1 MSENEI
7 ATKVIGCAIEVHRAL
22 GPGLLESTYQQCL
35 FYKLKKEG
43 LRVVKEKPIPL
54 IFEEVQLECGY
65 RIDLLVEN
73 KVVIELKSVDA
84 LHDIHMAQTITYLK
98 LGNYKLGLLINF
110 NVLLLKKGIRRIVN
124 KL

>member
-22 GPGLLESTYQQCL
+22 GPRLLESTYQQCL

-84 LHDIHMAQTITYLK
+84 LHDLQDRKSTRLNSSH
-98 LGNYKLGLLINF
+98 
-110 NVLLLKKGIRRIVN
+110 VRISYAVFC
-124 KL
+124 L

>member
-22 GPGLLESTYQQCL
+22 GPRLLESTYQQCL

-73 KVVIELKSVDA
+73 KVVIELKSVDT
-84 LHDIHMAQTITYLK
+84 LHDLHMAQTITYLK
-98 LGNYKLGLLINF
+98 LGNYKLEIGRASCRER
-110 NVLLLKKGIRRIVN
+110 V
-124 KL
+124 